1 MIGFQQEKREVKSP
15 SPRSAE
21 RRQQQ
26 VLGKLTASG
35 GGANTASNSLAVLG
49 KTTTTS
55 PADLNSYSPTATGIQ
70 QIIWPENRSGAPP
83 QLSSPEP
90 SSFNRDLRSSS
101 VVTSGQI
108 DSRQATTEQRTLSD
122 RLLKSVIIKAPA
134 AAGQESDKFRA
145 LERLNYLAGRL
156 RQQPPPTSAG
166 DSSAGQAAVGGRGDQ
181 AVQPPPRSHQQQ
193 PKVKLKGL
201 GSKSDSDS
209 GFGGDA
215 SSTGTA
221 DSKIKQVRTTHTFHG
236 IINARREC

>member
-1 MIGFQQEKREVKSP
+1 MKSP

-26 VLGKLTASG
+26 QVLGKMTASG
-35 GGANTASNSLAVLG
+35 SGANTASNSLAVLN

-70 QIIWPENRSGAPP
+70 QIIWPDNRSGAP